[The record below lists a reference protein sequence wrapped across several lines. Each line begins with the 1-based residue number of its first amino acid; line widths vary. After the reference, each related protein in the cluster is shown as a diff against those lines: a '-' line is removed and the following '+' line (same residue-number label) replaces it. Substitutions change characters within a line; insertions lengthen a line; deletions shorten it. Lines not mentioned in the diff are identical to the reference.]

1 MAETRVVVVQLP
13 KWGLTTEDAVVVEWM
28 VGEGE
33 EIEQGAALVTV
44 ETDKST
50 AEVEAP
56 ASGRLVRVVARE
68 GDSVKPGDVL
78 AEMEVST

>member
-1 MAETRVVVVQLP
+1 MRETRVVAVQLP

-28 VGEGE
+28 IGEGE

-56 ASGRLVRVVARE
+56 ATGRLVRVVARE
-68 GDSVKPGDVL
+68 GDSVRPGDLL
-78 AEMEVST
+78 AEIEVST

>member
-1 MAETRVVVVQLP
+1 MPEARVVPVHLP

-56 ASGRLVRVVARE
+56 ASGRLLRVVARE
-68 GDSVKPGDVL
+68 GDSVKAGDIL
-78 AEMEVST
+78 AEIEVST

>member
-1 MAETRVVVVQLP
+1 MPDSRVVPVPLP

-56 ASGRLVRVVARE
+56 ASGRLLRVLARE
-68 GDSVKPGDVL
+68 GDSVKPGDIL
-78 AEMEVST
+78 GELEVST

>member
-1 MAETRVVVVQLP
+1 MAETRVVAVHLP

-28 VGEGE
+28 IGEGE
-33 EIEQGAALVTV
+33 QIEQGAALVTV

-56 ASGRLVRVVARE
+56 ASGRLLRVVARE
-68 GDSVKPGDVL
+68 GDSVKAGDIL
-78 AEMEVST
+78 GEIEVST